1 MCLLNYDQNM
11 ASENAQDWDLI
22 SSYAGLLTLATFSI
36 YAGAHGSLKVG
47 TRHHKSLRHFSDRV
61 LSLQSLKKV
70 SEDKDAEEDEEDEED
85 DDIPDRLSAA
95 DAYLF
100 PIVCVISS
108 T

>member
-1 MCLLNYDQNM
+1 M

-47 TRHHKSLRHFSDRV
+47 TRHRKSPRYFSDRV

-70 SEDKDAEEDEEDEED
+70 SEDKDTEEDEEDEED

-100 PIVCVISS
+100 PIVCVIFS